1 MIGIAGAH
9 LSADGGRSMPAK
21 CGIGNVTAN
30 TELLEIAMAY
40 SQSCVL
46 SAAARLGI
54 ADALGDADRSA
65 QEIASTCQAD
75 ASAMYRLLRAMAA
88 LGLLQET
95 KPQHFRLTAMGQ
107 PLRKDA
113 PDSAWAGVV
122 FWSDLL
128 ADCWSQL
135 GECVRTGQNAV
146 QVMAEAARI
155 PRWSQ
160 DPNASDIFR
169 AVMGTAPTEN
179 YAPIAAAW
187 SFPATG
193 VVADL
198 GGGGGSLIRAVLER
212 HPTLRGMLVDRPESI
227 EAAAAHFKDA
237 ATADR
242 CELIAA
248 DLSEAAP
255 PGADAYMLK
264 HVLHGLTDEKAVAM
278 LRHCRAVVPSAGSL
292 LVIEFVLPDVVAAP
306 APELIFRFMSDL
318 NMMAVTGGRER
329 SEHEWRQLLNEAGFT
344 LARNIPVPELDVSI
358 LEARPISAAE

>member
-1 MIGIAGAH
+1 
-9 LSADGGRSMPAK
+9 
-21 CGIGNVTAN
+21 
-30 TELLEIAMAY
+30 
-40 SQSCVL
+40 
-46 SAAARLGI
+46 
-54 ADALGDADRSA
+54 
-65 QEIASTCQAD
+65 
-75 ASAMYRLLRAMAA
+75 
-88 LGLLQET
+88 
-95 KPQHFRLTAMGQ
+95 MGQ

-113 PDSAWAGVV
+113 PNSAWAGVV

-146 QVMAEAARI
+146 RVMEKSGRI

-169 AVMGTAPTEN
+169 AVMGTAPTED

-187 SFPATG
+187 PFPATG

-198 GGGGGSLIRAVLER
+198 GGGGGSLIRSVLER
-212 HPTLRGMLVDRPESI
+212 HPKLRGMLVDRPESI
-227 EAAAAHFKDA
+227 EAAAAHFRDA
-237 ATADR
+237 AAAGR

-248 DLSEAAP
+248 DLSEAVP
-255 PGADAYMLK
+255 PGADVYMLK

-292 LVIEFVLPDVVAAP
+292 LVIEFVLPDVVSDLP
-306 APELIFRFMSDL
+306 PEQVFRFMSDL

-329 SEHEWRQLLNEAGFT
+329 SEHEWRQLLKEAGFT

-358 LEARPISAAE
+358 LEAHPIPAA